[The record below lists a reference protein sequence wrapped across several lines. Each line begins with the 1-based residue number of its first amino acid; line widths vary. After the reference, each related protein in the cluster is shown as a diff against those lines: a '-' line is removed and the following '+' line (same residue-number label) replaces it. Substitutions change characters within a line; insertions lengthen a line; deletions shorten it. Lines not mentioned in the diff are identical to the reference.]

1 MNLTHWKPF
10 RELTPMYNRMNR
22 IFDDE
27 FLKDF
32 GFGNFNE
39 TVAGWNPAADVMENK
54 DEYIFKLEVPGV
66 AREDIN
72 VEFHENTLTVKGE
85 RKAETDVKEEDIH
98 RIERFSGSF
107 SRSFT
112 LPGESD
118 SDKIEARLKDGVLE
132 LRIPKAEEKKAK
144 SIPIEL

>member
-1 MNLTHWKPF
+1 
-10 RELTPMYNRMNR
+10 MNR
-22 IFDDE
+22 FFDDE

-32 GFGNFNE
+32 GFGDYNQSM
-39 TVAGWNPAADVMENK
+39 TGWNPAADVMENK
-54 DEYIFKLEVPGV
+54 DAYIFKLEVPGV

-72 VEFHENTLTVKGE
+72 VEFHDNTLTIKGE
-85 RKAETDVKEEDIH
+85 RKAETDVKEEDVH

-112 LPGESD
+112 LPGETD
-118 SDKIEARLKDGVLE
+118 SEKIEAKLKDGILE

-144 SIPIEL
+144 SIPISLK